1 MFNEKRKRLIEA
13 LSSEQQDRLKKG
25 KTALS
30 DSGDS
35 IGQNL
40 SELKKVQDYLYQI
53 KDDIQNEANSV
64 DWDQN
69 ASDILRK
76 VKLAEIEQQET
87 SSVLF
92 PKLLKLPYKLGIA
105 AVTFLVMGFIF
116 LYLMEKNGLEDER
129 LIVPGDSME
138 RMEKTMAKNETV
150 EYLQQSS
157 MILSSVSSMS
167 TRKLDNS
174 ALRQNAEHAKNLLLK
189 KKYLNRD
196 LNNYELSNAQSVC
209 NQVEYLLYDISQI
222 KNPSDI
228 ESLNNLKNLIQ
239 NKKIM
244 LKIKL
249 VQSELVNN
257 EVFNAN
263 KT

>member
-1 MFNEKRKRLIEA
+1 
-13 LSSEQQDRLKKG
+13 
-25 KTALS
+25 
-30 DSGDS
+30 
-35 IGQNL
+35 
-40 SELKKVQDYLYQI
+40 
-53 KDDIQNEANSV
+53 
-64 DWDQN
+64 
-69 ASDILRK
+69 
-76 VKLAEIEQQET
+76 
-87 SSVLF
+87 
-92 PKLLKLPYKLGIA
+92 
-105 AVTFLVMGFIF
+105 
-116 LYLMEKNGLEDER
+116 
-129 LIVPGDSME
+129 ME